1 MTTKNQEW
9 IDFSIEVSKHIS
21 HHCLAQYGDYPD
33 KMLEGWDTNEF
44 KAQIEE
50 YVERLR
56 YERRTPEEILGD
68 ILKLVHV
75 AGMLYRRL
83 KDGRLT

>member
-1 MTTKNQEW
+1 MITKNEEW
-9 IDFSIEVSKHIS
+9 IEFSIEVSKHVRD
-21 HHCLAQYGDYPD
+21 HCLAQYGDYPD

-44 KAQIEE
+44 KAEIEK

-56 YERRTPEEILGD
+56 YERRAPEEILKD

-83 KDGRLT
+83 KDEKLT